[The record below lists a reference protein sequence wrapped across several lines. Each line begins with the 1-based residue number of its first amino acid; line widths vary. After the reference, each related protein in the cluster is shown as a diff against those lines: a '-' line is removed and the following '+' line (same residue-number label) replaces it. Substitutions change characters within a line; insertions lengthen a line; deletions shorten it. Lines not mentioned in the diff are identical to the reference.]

1 MLAAAV
7 AMAWQGRADVPD
19 NVDLHSG
26 TCLTWG
32 NDLVWGVFPTSGG
45 TGTTYVYAYH
55 PEADT
60 WDSIEPMAGVF
71 LDHTGITF
79 QWIEQP
85 VLWGIGR
92 HENLSKLYWYF
103 QDSAQWRQD
112 TIDTFA
118 LDDGACIAYVPNVN
132 YTRQMNPVPG
142 WIYCLP
148 DDERS
153 FWRCAL
159 PTSLPNVALDGIYP
173 GQGATIAE
181 LTPLFQWEGAAT
193 NQYRLQ
199 VSTDLFFIQNVI
211 DEVVSSPEYE
221 PTTELANGTYYWRT
235 AAWIG
240 GSWTWCLT
248 AHSFLLHGGWEQ
260 LDSIPYTVGDGA
272 VIAYD
277 GGSLSHQAI
286 LAFAGAAG
294 TLKRFCEFNIA
305 QGTWTELD
313 EAPENVDGGSSLTT
327 SDPTQEQGERY
338 IMASFYAQSASE
350 TPYRYVPEAQQTK
363 WQPWDDDNSESLY
376 NSHYPHTLGVGS
388 SMVLGTDQAMY
399 LTIGSS
405 DSYRHRFYNVIIEAN
420 QKGEQ
425 AGVMPNGRAMAHAIA
440 SHDGIEIEYQL
451 SATAR
456 VSATLHDAV
465 GRQVGTLDAGEQKPG
480 LHQFSWDRDNEGRK
494 LSAGAYFVLLDMGT
508 EQTRLKAVV
517 K

>member
-221 PTTELANGTYYWRT
+221 PTTELANVVLDRPQ
-235 AAWIG
+235 
-240 GSWTWCLT
+240 
-248 AHSFLLHGGWEQ
+248 LLAPRR
-260 LDSIPYTVGDGA
+260 L
-272 VIAYD
+272 
-277 GGSLSHQAI
+277 
-286 LAFAGAAG
+286 GAARQHSIHRG
-294 TLKRFCEFNIA
+294 RWR
-305 QGTWTELD
+305 GYRVRRREL
-313 EAPENVDGGSSLTT
+313 EPSSHSRVRWCSRNAKEVLRVQHRAGHL
-327 SDPTQEQGERY
+327 DR
-338 IMASFYAQSASE
+338 
-350 TPYRYVPEAQQTK
+350 
-363 WQPWDDDNSESLY
+363 
-376 NSHYPHTLGVGS
+376 VG
-388 SMVLGTDQAMY
+388 
-399 LTIGSS
+399 
-405 DSYRHRFYNVIIEAN
+405 
-420 QKGEQ
+420 
-425 AGVMPNGRAMAHAIA
+425 
-440 SHDGIEIEYQL
+440 
-451 SATAR
+451 
-456 VSATLHDAV
+456 
-465 GRQVGTLDAGEQKPG
+465 
-480 LHQFSWDRDNEGRK
+480 
-494 LSAGAYFVLLDMGT
+494 
-508 EQTRLKAVV
+508 
-517 K
+517 